1 MLPRSTWPRKS
12 GGELLHFGE
21 KEDNEMPPH
30 FFQKEKLREAVYFS
44 ARFSAAN
51 DANDILK
58 KLTFKKNFDI

>member
-44 ARFSAAN
+44 ARWRTRS
-51 DANDILK
+51 
-58 KLTFKKNFDI
+58 